1 MFNELKPGMTGK
13 YLIKTRN
20 SQHIWDLDN
29 MLYCRMPGEN
39 SNKFSYDNDFVKL
52 TYIIRWPK
60 VGDYSHIFFDDLDY
74 PDTLEQWR
82 ISSIIKSIEPINED
96 DNDIFIY

>member
-1 MFNELKPGMTGK
+1 MTGK

-29 MLYCRMPGEN
+29 MLYCRMPGGD

-52 TYIIRWPK
+52 TYIFRWPK
-60 VGDYSHIFFDDLDY
+60 VGDYSHILYDDLDN

-82 ISSIIKSIEPINED
+82 MSSIIKSIEPINED
-96 DNDIFIY
+96 DNDIFI